1 MLFFHKKIHF
11 ADGYDTFLSDLCYFC
26 EGKAASTAL
35 FAMQA
40 QENLFSE
47 LQVIAQWLPDTRAA
61 YRHLNRLFLRCIDQ
75 KTNLPGIRFGGPF
88 AKTDYL
94 LKEHQAP
101 RRLRAAVNEARVRF
115 RQLATLDQKALSATF
130 WLDWAAIAQFVSLLF
145 GQPVPKEIERRFP
158 KDRERHHARL
168 TTECLRVIVNR
179 WDDTYLYAEA
189 DDTGVEEVK
198 VFYGGT
204 SEHAVYREWD
214 WSYLRSLL
222 REGCQLNL
230 VRPRE
235 HEGVLLPELIIFEPD
250 YLVDISA
257 VAACFENYSHSALN
271 HLLHRLQPSETTS
284 AMALGN
290 LASQFLD
297 ETLCLFPEEQPYA
310 QSVKTFFK
318 NYALS
323 LLTAD
328 LSPDFHEQAQAQLTH
343 VREAIGHDLPALLA
357 RDSYKP
363 PQFIVEPSFF
373 SEMLG
378 LQGRMDFLQL
388 DHKVLM
394 EQKSGKGGFPQKD
407 PDTPV
412 YQEKHYV
419 QMLLYMLLLRYNY
432 REQYEQNERNL
443 QALLFYSKYKRGLV
457 SLGFAPELVFKAMQT
472 RNELVAREFSY
483 TSGGLSLLTTLTAD
497 ALNENHTSGVLW
509 QRYQKPQI
517 EALLAPIH
525 AASELERAYY
535 LRFLTF
541 ITTEH
546 LMAKVGNQT
555 KENSGFADKWY
566 SSLEDK
572 QLAGNIFCELELESP
587 SATEEG
593 RVEQVVL
600 RFPDSAEH
608 EISNFRTGDIVVLY
622 PYAEGTEPDV
632 RRTMVFRATIE
643 QLSEERV
650 TLHLRAS
657 QVQSYVF
664 WHRGPMRWAIEH
676 DFFESSMGALYR
688 GVHAFLSAP
697 KERRDLLLLQ
707 REPQVDKSLALAGN
721 YGAFNDLAL
730 RVKQARDLFLIIGPP
745 GTGKTSYGLMTALQ
759 EELLEPGSSVL
770 LLSYTN
776 RAVDEICSKLVEQQI
791 DYIRVGSRFSCD
803 EAYRSA
809 LLESRVQECSGI
821 ADLRALVERT
831 RVFVGT
837 TTAFSAHVN
846 LSRIKPFSLAIID
859 EASQILE
866 PHLLGMLSAV
876 GPDGSSAIRKLV
888 FIGDHKQLP
897 AVVQQREEDSRV
909 EDPQLRAIHLT
920 NCRLSLFERLLAR
933 YRHNPDVVYMLTR
946 QGRMH
951 PAIADFP
958 NRAFY
963 QNRLQ
968 AVPCPHQTRELPQA
982 GQPLTTLSDLLR
994 YRRVAFVPVNAP
1006 ARSASDKVNLP
1017 EAEVIADAVQIIYEQ
1032 NRAGFSESQTV
1043 GVIVP
1048 YRGQIA
1054 AVRQALERSGIA
1066 ALQDVTI
1073 DTVER
1078 FQGSQRDYII
1088 YGFTIQKPYQ
1098 LDFLTDYAFEEDGC
1112 LIDRK
1117 LNVAITRAREHLL
1130 LIGNPTLLRQNPTFA
1145 QLLNSIP

>member
-1 MLFFHKKIHF
+1 M
-11 ADGYDTFLSDLCYFC
+11 
-26 EGKAASTAL
+26 TAL

-40 QENLFSE
+40 QENLFNE
-47 LQVIAQWLPDTRAA
+47 LQVIADWLPDARVA
-61 YRHLNRLFLRCIDQ
+61 YRHLNRFFLRCIDQ

-94 LKEHQAP
+94 LKEHKAP
-101 RRLRAAVNEARVRF
+101 RRLRAAVNEARGRF
-115 RQLATLDQKALSATF
+115 RQLAVLDTKTLSATF
-130 WLDWAAIAQFVSLLF
+130 WLDWAAMAQFVSLLF
-145 GQPVPKEIERRFP
+145 DQPVPEEVERRFP
-158 KDRERHHARL
+158 QSRERHRARL

-179 WDDTYLYAEA
+179 WDDTYIYAEA
-189 DDTGVEEVK
+189 DDAGSEEVK
-198 VFYGGT
+198 VLYGGT

-214 WSYLRSLL
+214 WSYLRPLL
-222 REGCQLNL
+222 SEGCQLNL

-235 HEGVLLPELIIFEPD
+235 YEGVLLPELIVFEPD

-257 VAACFENYSHSALN
+257 VAACFESYSHSALN
-271 HLLHRLQPSETTS
+271 HLIHRLQPSETTS

-297 ETLCLFPEEQPYA
+297 ETLCLFPAEQPYV
-310 QSVKTFFK
+310 QSVRMFFK

-328 LSPDFHEQAQAQLTH
+328 LSADFHEQAQAQLAH
-343 VREAIGHDLPALLA
+343 VRQVIAHDLPAML
-357 RDSYKP
+357 SPETHEPPKP
-363 PQFIVEPSFF
+363 HEFIVEPSFF

-388 DHKVLM
+388 DHQVLM

-443 QALLFYSKYKRGLV
+443 HALLFYSKYKRGLV

-483 TSGGLSLLTTLTAD
+483 TRGGLSLLTTLTAD
-497 ALNENHTSGVLW
+497 ALNENHTYGTLW
-509 QRYQKPQI
+509 LRYQKPQI
-517 EALLAPIH
+517 ESLLAPIR

-541 ITTEH
+541 IATEH
-546 LMAKVGNQT
+546 LMAKIGNQT

-572 QLAGNIFCELELESP
+572 QLAGNIFFDMEMESP
-587 SATEEG
+587 SPTEQG
-593 RVEQVVL
+593 RVERVVL
-600 RFPDSAEH
+600 RFPDRVEYK
-608 EISNFRTGDIVVLY
+608 ISNFRTGDIVVLY

-643 QLSEERV
+643 KMAEGRV
-650 TLHLRAS
+650 TLNLRAS
-657 QVQSYVF
+657 QVQSHVF
-664 WHRGPMRWAIEH
+664 WHWGPMRWAIEH
-676 DFFESSMGALYR
+676 DFFESSVGALYR

-697 KERRDLLLLQ
+697 QERRDLLLLQ
-707 REPQVDKSLALAGN
+707 REPRVDTSLTLAGD

-745 GTGKTSYGLMTALQ
+745 GTGKTSYGLMTTLQ
-759 EELLEPGSSVL
+759 EELLDPGSSVL

-776 RAVDEICSKLVEQQI
+776 RAVDEICSKLVEHNI

-809 LLESRVQECSGI
+809 LLESRVQECSSV
-821 ADLRALVERT
+821 ADLQAMVART

-837 TTAFSAHVN
+837 TTAFGAHVN
-846 LSRIKPFSLAIID
+846 LFRIKTFSLAIID

-876 GPDGSSAIRKLV
+876 APDGSSAIRRLV

-909 EDPQLRAIHLT
+909 EDPQLRAIQLT
-920 NCRLSLFERLLAR
+920 NCRLSLFERLLTR
-933 YRHNPDVVYMLTR
+933 YRHHPEVVYMLTR

-951 PAIADFP
+951 PDIADFP

-963 QNRLQ
+963 HDRLL
-968 AVPCPHQTRELPQA
+968 AVPCPHQLCELPQTDH
-982 GQPLTTLSDLLR
+982 PLTTLADQLR
-994 YRRVAFVPVNAP
+994 YRRVAFVPVGAP
-1006 ARSASDKVNLP
+1006 ARSTSDKVNLP

-1032 NRAGFSESQTV
+1032 NSATFSAAQTV

-1054 AVRQALERSGIA
+1054 AVRQMLERTGIA
-1066 ALQDVTI
+1066 ALHDVTI

-1117 LNVAITRAREHLL
+1117 LNVALTRAREHLL
-1130 LIGNPTLLRQNPTFA
+1130 LVGNPDLLQQNSTFSK
-1145 QLLNSIP
+1145 LLDHIQRLR

>member
-1 MLFFHKKIHF
+1 
-11 ADGYDTFLSDLCYFC
+11 
-26 EGKAASTAL
+26 
-35 FAMQA
+35 MQP

-47 LQVIAQWLPDTRAA
+47 LLMIADWLPDARAA
-61 YRHLNRLFLRCIDQ
+61 YWHLNRFFLRCIDRN
-75 KTNLPGIRFGGPF
+75 TNLPGIRFGGPF

-94 LKEHQAP
+94 LKEYRAS
-101 RRLRAAVNEARVRF
+101 RRLRAAVNGARARF
-115 RQLATLDQKALSATF
+115 RQLTASDAKTLTSRF
-130 WLDWAAIAQFVSLLF
+130 WQDWAAIVQFVSLIS
-145 GQPVPKEIERRFP
+145 GQPIPEELERRFP
-158 KDRERHHARL
+158 QEREHQRSRL

-179 WDDTYLYAEA
+179 WDDTYIYAEA
-189 DDTGVEEVK
+189 DDEGAEEVK

-204 SEHAVYREWD
+204 SDLAVYREWD
-214 WSYLRSLL
+214 WSYLRPLL
-222 REGCQLNL
+222 SEGCQLNL

-257 VAACFENYSHSALN
+257 VAACFEGYSHSALN

-297 ETLCLFPEEQPYA
+297 ETLCLFPEEQPYSE
-310 QSVKTFFK
+310 SVRTFFK

-328 LSPDFHEQAQAQLTH
+328 LSPDFHEQAQAQLAH
-343 VREAIGHDLPALLA
+343 VRNLPALLNEA
-357 RDSYKP
+357 YKAHEP
-363 PQFIVEPSFF
+363 YKAQMSHEPYTPHNFIVEPSFF

-378 LQGRMDFLQL
+378 LQGRMDFLEL
-388 DHKVLM
+388 DHKVLI
-394 EQKSGKGGFPQKD
+394 EQKSGKGGFPPKD

-419 QMLLYMLLLRYNY
+419 QMLLYMLLLRYNF
-432 REQYEQNERNL
+432 REQYEQNERNMH
-443 QALLFYSKYKRGLV
+443 ALLFYSKYKRGLV

-483 TSGGLSLLTTLTAD
+483 TRGGLSLLTTLTAD
-497 ALNENHTSGVLW
+497 ALNENHTTGALW

-517 EALLAPIH
+517 EALLAPVR

-541 ITTEH
+541 VSTEH
-546 LMAKVGNQT
+546 LMAKIGNQT

-572 QLAGNIFCELELESP
+572 QLAGNIFCDMELESP
-587 SATEEG
+587 SATDQG
-593 RVEQVVL
+593 RVEKVIL
-600 RFPDSAEH
+600 RLPDTTEH
-608 EISNFRTGDIVVLY
+608 LISNFRTGDIVVLY
-622 PYAEGTEPDV
+622 PYAEGTVPDV

-643 QLSEERV
+643 EMSEKRV
-650 TLHLRAS
+650 TLNLRAS
-657 QVQSYVF
+657 QVQSHVF

-676 DFFESSMGALYR
+676 DFFESSVGALYR

-697 KERRDLLLLQ
+697 QERRDLLLLQ
-707 REPQVDKSLALAGN
+707 REPQVDRSMALSGD
-721 YGAFNDLAL
+721 YGAFNELAL

-745 GTGKTSYGLMTALQ
+745 GTGKTSYGLMTTLQ
-759 EELLEPGSSVL
+759 EELLDPHSSVL

-776 RAVDEICSKLVEQQI
+776 RAVDEICSKLEEHQM

-803 EAYRSA
+803 EAYRPA
-809 LLESRVQECSGI
+809 LLESRVRECANV
-821 ADLRALVERT
+821 ADLRNLVLRT
-831 RVFVGT
+831 RIIVGT
-837 TTAFSAHVN
+837 TTSVNAHVN
-846 LSRIKPFSLAIID
+846 LLRLKQFSLAVID

-909 EDPQLRAIHLT
+909 DDPQLQAIQLT
-920 NCRLSLFERLLAR
+920 NCRLSLFERLLNR
-933 YRHNPDVVYMLTR
+933 YRHNPEVVYMLTR

-951 PAIADFP
+951 PSIADFP

-963 QNRLQ
+963 QGRLQ
-968 AVPCPHQTRELPQA
+968 AVPCPHQTRELPRTDR
-982 GQPLTTLSDLLR
+982 PLTSLSDLLC
-994 YRRVAFVPVNAP
+994 YCRVAFVPVETP
-1006 ARSASDKVNLP
+1006 ERSTSDKVNIP
-1017 EAEVIADAVQIIYEQ
+1017 EAEVIAQAVQIVYEQ
-1032 NRAGFSESQTV
+1032 NAATFSAAQTV

-1054 AVRQALERSGIA
+1054 AVRQMLEHTGIA
-1066 ALQDVTI
+1066 ALRDVTI

-1098 LDFLTDYAFEEDGC
+1098 LDFLTDYAFEEDGSV
-1112 LIDRK
+1112 IDRK
-1117 LNVAITRAREHLL
+1117 LNVAMTRAREHLL
-1130 LIGNPTLLRQNPTFA
+1130 LVGNPALLRQNPTFA
-1145 QLLNSIP
+1145 QLLKTVQWNPKPDNL